1 MMTTLAWVIL
11 PIEKRPLLRLRARVQ
26 QTGSRCSMQ
35 SALADCANLAADRAL
50 TRNAAL
56 SRRPA
61 GDKRASRHAPDGG
74 PVPKPFVVATIYG
87 FRAAMQDMQTRM
99 PQACEVIG
107 GFMLPLCAIMFREE
121 SQISLK
127 LR

>member
-1 MMTTLAWVIL
+1 MPWFRGGPNMARGAQSGEVKPAGPEPMMTTLAWVIL

-61 GDKRASRHAPDGG
+61 GTTGLKACAGWRAG
-74 PVPKPFVVATIYG
+74 PETVCRCHNLWVPSSYARYADQNATG
-87 FRAAMQDMQTRM
+87 
-99 PQACEVIG
+99 
-107 GFMLPLCAIMFREE
+107 L
-121 SQISLK
+121 
-127 LR
+127 

>member
-11 PIEKRPLLRLRARVQ
+11 PIEKRPFLRLRARVQ

-35 SALADCANLAADRAL
+35 SALADCRNLAADRAL

-61 GDKRASRHAPDGG
+61 GTTGLKACAGWRDGPETVCRCHNLLVPSSYARYADQNATGLLSLWGFYVTALSNNVSR
-74 PVPKPFVVATIYG
+74 
-87 FRAAMQDMQTRM
+87 
-99 PQACEVIG
+99 
-107 GFMLPLCAIMFREE
+107 E
-121 SQISLK
+121 SQTSLK

>member
-50 TRNAAL
+50 TLDAAL
-56 SRRPA
+56 SSGRPGRWGPKACA
-61 GDKRASRHAPDGG
+61 GWRTG
-74 PVPKPFVVATIYG
+74 PETVCRCHNLWVPGSYARYADQNATG
-87 FRAAMQDMQTRM
+87 
-99 PQACEVIG
+99 
-107 GFMLPLCAIMFREE
+107 L
-121 SQISLK
+121 
-127 LR
+127 